1 VEKVLK
7 TNHRTEKKRFTFDI
21 LFRIML
27 DDTGLKISTIATEL
41 NRERSLIYKWRSGAS
56 RPPGSYFPLIA
67 EIIIKHVTE
76 ARKQILENDLRELVC
91 NVSIPRDVRER
102 ILALEQLADLAIE
115 CMSLSV
121 MSGIEMEVPGDD
133 RSSIQQPVIII
144 SCALL
149 AAVTGGVLWNLL
161 NRILHWPYFMGSA
174 GESLHGLHALIWG
187 LVTTVPIPLP
197 LLILNRSDRWRR
209 LVAPMIL
216 FIIMGTLSAMAFFS
230 LNIREIVESIGWSYQ
245 WQEITLVVIYSIIL
259 SIPPLLASS
268 LALSRGR
275 LVPKHI
281 LILFLPSV
289 IALFSLLITF
299 LIDRPVV
306 EIVQLRGFLVGF
318 MLRLTVFFSLLWA
331 DGLSRP

>member
-7 TNHRTEKKRFTFDI
+7 IDHRAKKNGFTFDV
-21 LFRIML
+21 LFRIIL
-27 DDTGLKISTIATEL
+27 DDTGLKVSAIAAEL
-41 NRERSLIYKWRSGAS
+41 NRERSLIYKWLSGAS
-56 RPPGSYFPLIA
+56 RPPSSYFPLIA
-67 EIIIKHVTE
+67 EIIIKRVSE
-76 ARKQILENDLRELVC
+76 ARKQILENDLRELVGKI
-91 NVSIPRDVRER
+91 SIAQDIRAR
-102 ILALEQLADLAIE
+102 ILALEPLVDFITE

-121 MSGIEMEVPGDD
+121 MPGMEMDVPGDD
-133 RSSIQQPVIII
+133 RNNIQQPVFIIA
-144 SCALL
+144 SALF
-149 AAVTGGVLWNLL
+149 AAVTGGVLWNIL
-161 NRILHWPYFMGSA
+161 NHILRWPYYMGSA
-174 GESLHGLHALIWG
+174 GEDLFGFHALVWG
-187 LVTTVPIPLP
+187 LITTVPIPLP
-197 LLILNRSDRWRR
+197 LLILNRAKGWRR
-209 LVAPMIL
+209 QIVPMIV
-216 FIIMGTLSAMAFFS
+216 FIITGSLAAMAFFS

-245 WQEITLVVIYSIIL
+245 RQEITLVVIYSIFL